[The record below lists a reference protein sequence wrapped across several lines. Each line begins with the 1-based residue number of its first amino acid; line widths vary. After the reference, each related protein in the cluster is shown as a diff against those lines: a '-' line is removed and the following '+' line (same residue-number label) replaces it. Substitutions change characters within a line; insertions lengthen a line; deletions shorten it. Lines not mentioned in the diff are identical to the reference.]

1 MSVFY
6 KKFSFLSKFLSL
18 DGDEQTRVELQLKD
32 HYSQDLLT
40 LSQFIGDKDFDTTFF
55 LWIGFSFTVKTQ
67 KSSKNLKKTID
78 ILNMSYQKNIPNLA
92 TFKKDMTIIQ
102 VQQRPNQATNLQ

>member
-18 DGDEQTRVELQLKD
+18 DGNEQTRVESQLKD
-32 HYSQDLLT
+32 YYSQELLA

-55 LWIGFSFTVKTQ
+55 LWIGFSFATESQ
-67 KSSKNLKKTID
+67 KASKNLKKTID
-78 ILNMSYQKNIPNLA
+78 ILNASSQNNQNNTPNLA
-92 TFKKDMTIIQ
+92 TITK
-102 VQQRPNQATNLQ
+102 R

>member
-18 DGDEQTRVELQLKD
+18 DGDEQTRVESQLKD
-32 HYSQDLLT
+32 YYSQELLT

-55 LWIGFSFTVKTQ
+55 LWIGFSFAMEAQ

-78 ILNMSYQKNIPNLA
+78 ILNASSHNNIPDLA
-92 TFKKDMTIIQ
+92 TTSKGMTFSH
-102 VQQRPNQATNLQ
+102 